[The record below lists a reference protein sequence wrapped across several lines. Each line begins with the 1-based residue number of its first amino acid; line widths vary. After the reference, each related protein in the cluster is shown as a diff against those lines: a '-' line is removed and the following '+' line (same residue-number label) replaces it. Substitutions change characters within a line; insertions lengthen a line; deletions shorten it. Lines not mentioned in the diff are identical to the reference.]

1 MARVP
6 RLLAVV
12 STSALLLTGCSLF
25 EREPNEPEVV
35 ESEEPAIVDEV
46 AALMEPLLGDEESL
60 PSSEEVFET
69 LMDAGYSED
78 QLEATQD
85 VTPLDTGVT
94 SKMFAVHVDEGCV
107 VGEIREGE
115 VMARLMPPSESTDTC
130 LYGNVERPEGAP
142 EPSGEPRD
150 EDGDDNGAGHIPGED
165 FSRQDEGSED
175 GDTGDSGATGDSGSG
190 DSGTEDGGGGDTGG
204 GDADSGDS
212 GDGSGDAGLG
222 GN

>member
-35 ESEEPAIVDEV
+35 ESEEPAVVDEV
-46 AALMEPLLGDEESL
+46 AALLEPLLGDEESL
-60 PSSEEVFET
+60 PTSQEVFET

-85 VTPLDTGVT
+85 ATPLDTGVS
-94 SKMFAVHVDEGCV
+94 SKMFAVLVDEGCV

-115 VMARLMPPSESTDTC
+115 VMARLMPPSESTGTC

-165 FSRQDEGSED
+165 FSRQDEGDDESGD
-175 GDTGDSGATGDSGSG
+175 SGSGDTGSGAEGDGGDSGSG
-190 DSGTEDGGGGDTGG
+190 DSGD
-204 GDADSGDS
+204 
-212 GDGSGDAGLG
+212 SGDAGLG

>member
-35 ESEEPAIVDEV
+35 ESEEPAVVDEV
-46 AALMEPLLGDEESL
+46 AALLEPLLGDEESL
-60 PSSEEVFET
+60 PTSQEVFET

-85 VTPLDTGVT
+85 ATPLDTGVS
-94 SKMFAVHVDEGCV
+94 SKMFAVLVDEGCV

-115 VMARLMPPSESTDTC
+115 VMARLMPPSESTGTC

-175 GDTGDSGATGDSGSG
+175 GDTGDSGDSGDSGSG
-190 DSGTEDGGGGDTGG
+190 DSGTEDGGGDTGG
-204 GDADSGDS
+204 GDSGSGDS
-212 GDGSGDAGLG
+212 GGGSGDAGLG

>member
-35 ESEEPAIVDEV
+35 ESEEPAVVDEV
-46 AALMEPLLGDEESL
+46 AALLEPLLGDEESL
-60 PSSEEVFET
+60 PTSQEVFET

-85 VTPLDTGVT
+85 ATPLDTGVS
-94 SKMFAVHVDEGCV
+94 SKMFAVLVDEGCV

-115 VMARLMPPSESTDTC
+115 VMARLMPPSESTGTC

-142 EPSGEPRD
+142 EPSGEPR
-150 EDGDDNGAGHIPGED
+150 DDNGAGHIPGED

-175 GDTGDSGATGDSGSG
+175 GDTGDSGDSGDSGSG
-190 DSGTEDGGGGDTGG
+190 DSGTEDGGGDTGG
-204 GDADSGDS
+204 GDSGSGDS
-212 GDGSGDAGLG
+212 GGGSGDAGLG

>member
-12 STSALLLTGCSLF
+12 STSALLLTGCSLI

-94 SKMFAVHVDEGCV
+94 SKMFAVHVDDGCV

-115 VMARLMPPSESTDTC
+115 VMARLMPPSESTGTC

-165 FSRQDEGSED
+165 FSRQDEGDDESGD
-175 GDTGDSGATGDSGSG
+175 SGSGDTGSGAEGDGGDSGSG
-190 DSGTEDGGGGDTGG
+190 DSGD
-204 GDADSGDS
+204 
-212 GDGSGDAGLG
+212 SGDAGLG

>member
-1 MARVP
+1 
-6 RLLAVV
+6 
-12 STSALLLTGCSLF
+12 
-25 EREPNEPEVV
+25 
-35 ESEEPAIVDEV
+35 VDEV
-46 AALMEPLLGDEESL
+46 AALLEPLLGDEESL
-60 PSSEEVFET
+60 PTSQEVFET

-85 VTPLDTGVT
+85 ATPLDTGVS
-94 SKMFAVHVDEGCV
+94 SKMFAVLVDEGCV

-115 VMARLMPPSESTDTC
+115 VMARLMPPSESTGTC

-175 GDTGDSGATGDSGSG
+175 GDTGDSGDSGDSGSG
-190 DSGTEDGGGGDTGG
+190 DSGTEDGGGDTGG
-204 GDADSGDS
+204 GDSGSGDS
-212 GDGSGDAGLG
+212 GGGSGDAGLG